1 MAIMFGKTNN
11 YNHAMPI
18 ETLSRVDL
26 NLLVAMQV
34 LLEERNVTRAAE
46 RMFVTQPAMS
56 KTLLRLRTVLDDPLF
71 TRSGRG
77 LVPTPRA
84 LEIQRQLPAI
94 LNDVSMVLEKKE
106 FNPATH
112 NTSIHIVAPEF
123 MAVQT
128 VPELTKVLQE
138 ESPGISL
145 ALSNIDDHYEQLL
158 ESGEIDFAMEVK
170 KPLSKDFIVTPLG
183 DFRPAVWM
191 RKGHPLSD
199 RNPTLDEMLEY
210 PFIQYFLL
218 IADKVSPNT
227 ESRFDRMLHELGR
240 KRRKALTT
248 DQLMTA
254 LDTLNTSNCLMMA
267 TMDDLK
273 QEGEFY
279 EIVRKPY
286 PKEIEHYPEIPAVL
300 VQHRRTVN
308 SPTHNWIKG
317 KILNIVKGL
326 HEERATDEL
335 S

>member
-1 MAIMFGKTNN
+1 
-11 YNHAMPI
+11 MPVD
-18 ETLSRVDL
+18 TLSRVDL

-56 KTLLRLRTVLDDPLF
+56 KTLLRLRTAFDDPLF

-77 LVPTPRA
+77 LVATPRA
-84 LEIQRQLPAI
+84 LEIQRQLPEI
-94 LNDVSMVLEKKE
+94 LNSVSTVLEKQE
-106 FNPATH
+106 FDPATH
-112 NTSIHIVAPEF
+112 ITSMHIVAPEF
-123 MAVQT
+123 MAVQA
-128 VPELTKVLQE
+128 VPELTKVLQA

-145 ALSNIDDHYEQLL
+145 ALSNIDDNYEQLL

-170 KPLSKDFIVTPLG
+170 KPLPKDFVITSLG
-183 DFRPAVWM
+183 NFRPAVWM
-191 RKGHPLSD
+191 RKGHPLSNH
-199 RNPTLDEMLEY
+199 NPTLDEMLEY

-254 LDTLNTSNCLMMA
+254 LDTLNTSDCLMMA

-273 QEGEFY
+273 QEGEYY

-286 PKEIEHYPEIPAVL
+286 PTEIEHYPEIPAVL
-300 VQHRRTVN
+300 VQHRRTLN
-308 SPTHNWIKG
+308 SPTHTWIKE
-317 KILNIVKGL
+317 KIINIVQGL
-326 HEERATDEL
+326 RNERGIDEFGNEVT
-335 S
+335 

>member
-1 MAIMFGKTNN
+1 
-11 YNHAMPI
+11 MPVD
-18 ETLSRVDL
+18 TLSRIDL

-56 KTLLRLRTVLDDPLF
+56 KTLLRLRTAFDDPLF

-84 LEIQRQLPAI
+84 LEIQRQLPEI
-94 LNDVSMVLEKKE
+94 LNSVSQVLEE
-106 FNPATH
+106 QDFDPTTREA
-112 NTSIHIVAPEF
+112 SIHIVAPEF
-123 MAVQT
+123 LAVQAI
-128 VPELTKVLQE
+128 PELTKRLQE

-145 ALSNIDDHYEQLL
+145 ALSNIDDNCEQLL
-158 ESGEIDFAMEVK
+158 ESGEIDFAMEIEK
-170 KPLSKDFIVTPLG
+170 NLPKDFITTPLG
-183 DFRPAVWM
+183 DLRPAVWM

-199 RNPTLDEMLEY
+199 HDPSLDEMLEY

-240 KRRKALTT
+240 KRQKALTT

-254 LDTLNTSNCLMMA
+254 LDTLNTSDCLMMA

-273 QEGEFY
+273 QEGEYY

-286 PKEIEHYPEIPAVL
+286 PKEVEHYPEIPAVL
-300 VQHRRTVN
+300 IQHRRTLN
-308 SPTHNWIKG
+308 SPTHEWVKE
-317 KILNIVKGL
+317 KILSIVRGIRV
-326 HEERATDEL
+326 ERGIREFSEDN
-335 S
+335 

>member
-1 MAIMFGKTNN
+1 
-11 YNHAMPI
+11 MPVD
-18 ETLSRVDL
+18 TLSRIDL

-56 KTLLRLRTVLDDPLF
+56 KTLLRLRNAFDDPLF

-84 LEIQRQLPAI
+84 LEIQRQLPEI
-94 LNDVSMVLEKKE
+94 LNSVSQVLEKQDFDPTTRE
-106 FNPATH
+106 
-112 NTSIHIVAPEF
+112 TSVHIVAPEF
-123 MAVQT
+123 LAVQT
-128 VPELTKVLQE
+128 IPELTRTLQE

-145 ALSNIDDHYEQLL
+145 ALSNIDDNYEQLL
-158 ESGEIDFAMEVK
+158 ESGEIDFALEVEK
-170 KPLSKDFIVTPLG
+170 ALSKDFIVTPLG
-183 DFRPAVWM
+183 DLRPAVWM

-199 RNPTLDEMLEY
+199 HNPTLDEMLEY

-240 KRRKALTT
+240 KRQKALTT

-254 LDTLNTSNCLMMA
+254 LDTLHSSDCLMMA

-273 QEGEFY
+273 QEGEYY

-286 PKEIEHYPEIPAVL
+286 PKEVEHYPEIPAVL
-300 VQHRRTVN
+300 VQHRRTLN
-308 SPTHNWIKG
+308 SPTHQWVKE
-317 KILNIVKGL
+317 KILSIVQGL
-326 HEERATDEL
+326 RVERGIDEL
-335 S
+335 I

>member
-1 MAIMFGKTNN
+1 MSVD
-11 YNHAMPI
+11 
-18 ETLSRVDL
+18 TLSRVDL

-34 LLEERNVTRAAE
+34 LLEERNVTRSAE

-56 KTLLRLRTVLDDPLF
+56 KTLLRLRTAFDDPLF

-84 LEIQRQLPAI
+84 LEIQRQLPEI
-94 LNDVSMVLEKKE
+94 LNNVTQVLEKQD
-106 FNPATH
+106 FDPATRE
-112 NTSIHIVAPEF
+112 TSIHIVAPEF
-123 MAVQT
+123 MAVQA
-128 VPELTKVLQE
+128 VPELTKLLQA

-145 ALSNIDDHYEQLL
+145 ALSNIDDSYEQML
-158 ESGEIDFAMEVK
+158 ESGEIDFAMEVR
-170 KPLSKDFIVTPLG
+170 KPLSKDFVITPLG
-183 DFRPAVWM
+183 NFRPAVWM

-199 RNPTLDEMLEY
+199 RNPSLDEMLEY

-240 KRRKALTT
+240 KRNKALTT

-254 LDTLNTSNCLMMA
+254 LDTLNSSDCLMMA

-273 QEGEFY
+273 QEGEYY

-300 VQHRRTVN
+300 VQHRRTLN
-308 SPTHNWIKG
+308 SPTHTWVKE
-317 KILNIVKGL
+317 KILSIVQGL
-326 HEERATDEL
+326 RDERGINEFGDEL
-335 S
+335 PK

>member
-1 MAIMFGKTNN
+1 MSLDN
-11 YNHAMPI
+11 
-18 ETLSRVDL
+18 LSRVDL

-34 LLEERNVTRAAE
+34 LLEERNVTRSAE
-46 RMFVTQPAMS
+46 RMFITQPAMS
-56 KTLLRLRTVLDDPLF
+56 KTLLRLRNAFDDPLF

-84 LEIQRQLPAI
+84 LEIQRQLPEI
-94 LNDVSMVLEKKE
+94 LNSVSQVLEKQE
-106 FNPATH
+106 FDPATRE
-112 NTSIHIVAPEF
+112 TSIHIVAPEF
-123 MAVQT
+123 MAVQA
-128 VPELTKVLQE
+128 VPELTRLLQV

-145 ALSNIDDHYEQLL
+145 ALSNIDDTYEQML
-158 ESGEIDFAMEVK
+158 ESGEIDFALEVK
-170 KPLSKDFIVTPLG
+170 KPLPKDFIVTPLG
-183 DFRPAVWM
+183 DLRPAVWM

-240 KRRKALTT
+240 KRNKALTT

-254 LDTLNTSNCLMMA
+254 LDTLNSSDCLMMG

-273 QEGEFY
+273 QEGEYY

-300 VQHRRTVN
+300 VQHRRTLN
-308 SPTHNWIKG
+308 SPTHNWVKE
-317 KILNIVKGL
+317 KILNIVQGL
-326 HEERATDEL
+326 RVERGIDEFGEEL
-335 S
+335 P

>member
-1 MAIMFGKTNN
+1 MSVD
-11 YNHAMPI
+11 
-18 ETLSRVDL
+18 TLSRVDL

-34 LLEERNVTRAAE
+34 LLEERNVTRSAE

-56 KTLLRLRTVLDDPLF
+56 KTLLRLRTAFDDPLF

-84 LEIQRQLPAI
+84 LEIQRQLPEI
-94 LNDVSMVLEKKE
+94 LNNVSLVLEKQD
-106 FNPATH
+106 FDPATRS
-112 NTSIHIVAPEF
+112 TSIHLVAPEF
-123 MAVQT
+123 MAVQA
-128 VPELTKVLQE
+128 VPELTKLLQE

-145 ALSNIDDHYEQLL
+145 AVSNISDNYEQLL

-170 KPLSKDFIVTPLG
+170 KPLPKDFIVTPLG
-183 DFRPAVWM
+183 SFRPAIWM

-199 RNPTLDEMLEY
+199 CNPSLDELLEY
-210 PFIQYFLL
+210 PFVQYFLL

-254 LDTLNTSNCLMMA
+254 LDTLNSSDCLMMA

-273 QEGEFY
+273 QEGEYY

-300 VQHRRTVN
+300 VQHRRSLN
-308 SPTHNWIKG
+308 SPTHTWIKD
-317 KILNIVKGL
+317 KILGIVQGL
-326 HEERATDEL
+326 QQERGFSDFD
-335 S
+335 